1 MSGLG
6 DKINQ
11 GIQTNVAQQQQQV
24 PSGWNG
30 LIPGQAPAY
39 APPAPPSEPTPEQ
52 VAAQQAAAQAAAQ
65 QAAAQ
70 QAAAQQAAAKQ
81 AAAKRGVP
89 QTWMNMTREQKIQ
102 MLERA
107 KEGK

>member
-70 QAAAQQAAAKQ
+70 QAAAKQ